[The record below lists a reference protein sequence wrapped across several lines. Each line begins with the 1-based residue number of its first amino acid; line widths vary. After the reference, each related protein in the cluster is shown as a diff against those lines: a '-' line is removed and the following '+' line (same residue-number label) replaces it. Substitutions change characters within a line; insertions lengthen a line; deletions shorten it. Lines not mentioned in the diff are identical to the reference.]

1 MCSWSAVVFP
11 LFLWLL
17 QLIFIA
23 YAILLFAYLINSGIP
38 VKRVKGLIESSECIC
53 HNGYVV
59 GIELDS
65 GDGGGERMNNTY
77 HHHYHFI

>member
-59 GIELDS
+59 GIELDR
-65 GDGGGERMNNTY
+65 GRGEGKE
-77 HHHYHFI
+77 